1 MSFLYPLG
9 FLGLLGIPILILIY
23 ILKNKYTEQVIS
35 STYIWN
41 LSEKFLKNR
50 KPISKLSGIISLI
63 LQILVVI
70 AISIGIAHPRFIL
83 ANQARDY
90 CFILDGSA
98 SMNTVQSGTTRLE
111 LGKEKIKDI
120 IKNSVDG
127 SKYTLIH
134 LGDSARVIY
143 QYVEDKDFAVS
154 MLDSISKTDMSS
166 SLVDCLS
173 YAQSY
178 YNENRALQTYL
189 VTDRNYNTENVELI
203 DVREASINYA
213 IESASYEHIAS
224 TLKVEGSI
232 ISYDEAKTL
241 DIDLVIDGKVKE
253 TKQVDL
259 SANTSKEISYI
270 LNMDSFSSIELRI
283 NNEDDLST
291 DNYYVL
297 YNALQNNLTRTLLI
311 SDAPTYLYSAIKIWK
326 KSTIDVFACDEYK
339 ADLMKDY
346 DLYIFD
352 SYVPDSLPQYGTVWI
367 LNAPK
372 NISDSGFTYQSYVEL
387 NSAGALTLPKS
398 SNSQF
403 KKLTKDIAA
412 DNMYIESY
420 HKYGQYRNFTNILT
434 YNETPVVF
442 AGTNNFGNREVV
454 FSFDIHRSNLGMIP
468 DFIYLIGNLLD
479 YSFPTILDQTNFT
492 CGDYVMVNVLSNCK
506 SILVESPSQT
516 KTYLDTSNIT
526 ADYRLTEAGT
536 YSLTMMLGNDEKVI
550 KIFSSLPSS
559 ESHFIDASEEM
570 IKLDGN
576 RSTDYA
582 DGVYDNLMII
592 FIVLAVLYLADW
604 MVYCYEQHQL

>member
-70 AISIGIAHPRFIL
+70 AISIGIAHPKFIL

-154 MLDSISKTDMSS
+154 MVDGISKTDMSS

-173 YAQSY
+173 YAQNY
-178 YNENRALQTYL
+178 YNENRTLQTYL
-189 VTDRNYNTENVELI
+189 VTDRNYATENIELI
-203 DVREASINYA
+203 DVREATINYA

-253 TKQVDL
+253 TQEVNL
-259 SANTSKEISYI
+259 SANTPKEINYI
-270 LNMDSFSSIELRI
+270 VNVDSFSSIELRI

-291 DNYYVL
+291 DNHYVL
-297 YNALQNNLTRTLLI
+297 YLSLLPI
-311 SDAPTYLYSAIKIWK
+311 
-326 KSTIDVFACDEYK
+326 
-339 ADLMKDY
+339 
-346 DLYIFD
+346 
-352 SYVPDSLPQYGTVWI
+352 
-367 LNAPK
+367 
-372 NISDSGFTYQSYVEL
+372 
-387 NSAGALTLPKS
+387 
-398 SNSQF
+398 
-403 KKLTKDIAA
+403 
-412 DNMYIESY
+412 
-420 HKYGQYRNFTNILT
+420 
-434 YNETPVVF
+434 
-442 AGTNNFGNREVV
+442 
-454 FSFDIHRSNLGMIP
+454 
-468 DFIYLIGNLLD
+468 
-479 YSFPTILDQTNFT
+479 
-492 CGDYVMVNVLSNCK
+492 
-506 SILVESPSQT
+506 
-516 KTYLDTSNIT
+516 
-526 ADYRLTEAGT
+526 
-536 YSLTMMLGNDEKVI
+536 
-550 KIFSSLPSS
+550 
-559 ESHFIDASEEM
+559 
-570 IKLDGN
+570 
-576 RSTDYA
+576 
-582 DGVYDNLMII
+582 
-592 FIVLAVLYLADW
+592 
-604 MVYCYEQHQL
+604 